1 MTMKLFS
8 RKNKKANRRRNQRP
22 ELKVVEGID
31 LRSRKRELSKIL
43 KYRREMLITVD
54 PDNKKSLSTY

>member
-8 RKNKKANRRRNQRP
+8 KKNKKANRKRQRP
-22 ELKVVEGID
+22 ELRVVEGID

-43 KYRREMLITVD
+43 KYRREMLITTE
-54 PDNKKSLSTY
+54 PDNKKALSTY

>member
-8 RKNKKANRRRNQRP
+8 RKNKKASRRKSQRP
-22 ELKVVEGID
+22 EMRVIEGID

-43 KYRREMLITVD
+43 KYRREMLITAD

>member
-8 RKNKKANRRRNQRP
+8 RKNKKANRKRQRP
-22 ELKVVEGID
+22 ELKVVEGVD

-43 KYRREMLITVD
+43 KYRREMLITAD
-54 PDNKKSLSTY
+54 PDNEKSLSTY

>member
-1 MTMKLFS
+1 MTIF
-8 RKNKKANRRRNQRP
+8 RRKKAQKRARRP

-54 PDNKKSLSTY
+54 PDSKKSLSTY

>member
-8 RKNKKANRRRNQRP
+8 RKNKKANRSRQRP

-43 KYRREMLITVD
+43 KYRREMLITTE
-54 PDNKKSLSTY
+54 PDNKKAPSIY